1 MGDGD
6 LVVVFR
12 LGLLVDTAAR
22 RMVFLEAA
30 GLVAAA
36 FFPGFGGAL
45 GSEDFVVFLCL
56 WLEMGFCSFLEADS
70 FLSLDSVS
78 GSSRSRPN
86 SAERSAPPR
95 TLSLLAGVLLAG
107 VAGAAVTFA
116 INSC

>member
-22 RMVFLEAA
+22 RIVFLEAA

-45 GSEDFVVFLCL
+45 GSEDFAVFFRR
-56 WLEMGFCSFLEADS
+56 WLERGLFSSFE
-70 FLSLDSVS
+70 V
-78 GSSRSRPN
+78 G
-86 SAERSAPPR
+86 
-95 TLSLLAGVLLAG
+95 
-107 VAGAAVTFA
+107 
-116 INSC
+116 